1 MKVEEKKREGI
12 FEKMAMFF
20 YRKCAS
26 GGFMGFSGKGI
37 EADLRQLYP
46 GESPEWV
53 KTKYYVKKLALSLKV
68 LAAGSLLAV
77 GTACLAEQ
85 PVLQQETNSLQRG
98 SPGEGEKQIELEAEY
113 KDRKYSFSL
122 PFSARVWTGEE
133 AQEKLDCLEEKL
145 PELILG
151 KNESI
156 DGIRENLNLFSLYK
170 GYAPK
175 VEWESSNP
183 EVVTKEGEVC
193 PGKQP
198 EEVVLT
204 ATLTCGEYS
213 REVVL
218 NTVVVPE
225 ELSETEKWQRQMEN
239 YLLAKEE
246 ADRELEELE
255 LPAEWGG
262 EVILWSQKR
271 ENRVGIVLVLTM
283 LSAGMAYYLADRD
296 LHGQVKNRKKKLQ
309 GEYAAFV
316 YELVL
321 LIQAGMTVKAA
332 FRKLGEDYEKN
343 RAEGGKECLALEEVL
358 RTNREMQ
365 SGVAEGAAYERF
377 GRRTGV
383 RQYIRLSSFLV
394 QNLKRGNRNLP
405 EKLRE
410 EAFQAGEEKLQQGK
424 RLGEEAGTKLLIPM
438 VMLLAVVMLL
448 IMIPVFSGIG

>member
-46 GESPEWV
+46 GESPEWL

-122 PFSARVWTGEE
+122 PFSARVWPGEE

-156 DGIRENLNLFSLYK
+156 DGIRENLNLFSLYE
-170 GYAPK
+170 GYAPE

-204 ATLTCGEYS
+204 ATLTCGEYR

-343 RAEGGKECLALEEVL
+343 RAEGGKECLVLEEVWQ
-358 RTNREMQ
+358 TNRCPAVYPSEQ
-365 SGVAEGAAYERF
+365 FSCPESETGQQKFAGKITGGSLSGRGRKASAGKKT
-377 GRRTGV
+377 GRRGGYKASDSHGHV
-383 RQYIRLSSFLV
+383 
-394 QNLKRGNRNLP
+394 
-405 EKLRE
+405 
-410 EAFQAGEEKLQQGK
+410 AGGCH
-424 RLGEEAGTKLLIPM
+424 
-438 VMLLAVVMLL
+438 VVDYD
-448 IMIPVFSGIG
+448 SGIFRNRLKVKSENKKQRSQKRR

>member
-1 MKVEEKKREGI
+1 
-12 FEKMAMFF
+12 
-20 YRKCAS
+20 
-26 GGFMGFSGKGI
+26 
-37 EADLRQLYP
+37 
-46 GESPEWV
+46 
-53 KTKYYVKKLALSLKV
+53 
-68 LAAGSLLAV
+68 
-77 GTACLAEQ
+77 
-85 PVLQQETNSLQRG
+85 
-98 SPGEGEKQIELEAEY
+98 
-113 KDRKYSFSL
+113 
-122 PFSARVWTGEE
+122 
-133 AQEKLDCLEEKL
+133 
-145 PELILG
+145 
-151 KNESI
+151 
-156 DGIRENLNLFSLYK
+156 
-170 GYAPK
+170 
-175 VEWESSNP
+175 
-183 EVVTKEGEVC
+183 
-193 PGKQP
+193 
-198 EEVVLT
+198 
-204 ATLTCGEYS
+204 
-213 REVVL
+213 
-218 NTVVVPE
+218 
-225 ELSETEKWQRQMEN
+225 
-239 YLLAKEE
+239 
-246 ADRELEELE
+246 
-255 LPAEWGG
+255 
-262 EVILWSQKR
+262 
-271 ENRVGIVLVLTM
+271 
-283 LSAGMAYYLADRD
+283 MAYYLADRD